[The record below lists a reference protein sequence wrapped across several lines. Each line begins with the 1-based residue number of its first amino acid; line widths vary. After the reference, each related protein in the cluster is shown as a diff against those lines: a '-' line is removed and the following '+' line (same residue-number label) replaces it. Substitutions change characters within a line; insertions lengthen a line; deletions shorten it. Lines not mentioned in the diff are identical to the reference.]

1 MHPASTDRPTR
12 PVQGHRSHGDMFS
25 IVRHLSFLSTR
36 RDPGNVQA
44 ASGAS
49 GNGVVFSR
57 SKKALGGSDV
67 GMVGKIDG
75 EEHLVKTGISRSL
88 LGQAVA
94 LCAKG
99 QVAEANKRLG
109 YIVSAWDRLVEGG
122 TAKGAL
128 ERELTG
134 AFHGFLQSEK
144 GRKLAEKAKVDEL
157 DIDDVSDVHA
167 SLVRADPQLRNPL
180 GIPVIFDVINVA
192 AAQDMV
198 NALQGTYLA
207 RHHIPDS
214 SLLTV
219 ENNALIASRL
229 IPDAT
234 PLDVFLT
241 QPFLP
246 DGVSLAEAKR
256 AASLIKTAA
265 AGNRVKPDELARAQA
280 LVSHI
285 NDPANLS
292 SGQQALSEAL
302 RQKGLD
308 GLFISLLTRL
318 TLGESSDLGPDNML
332 VVPGADGRHQ
342 VVNIDVTG
350 FRYDREEDATASPR
364 DPVRHGWGKVIEN
377 PELALNVLL
386 DRSVLNSRYAKGL
399 DPVHEAVVDCMREAL
414 RPHATP
420 EAATVKRWYAS
431 LDIDGS
437 TASLLSLR
445 QGLGRLSGC
454 SWMPDADLVDRVLV
468 RNASFIDNIVQ
479 KCRM

>member
-1 MHPASTDRPTR
+1 
-12 PVQGHRSHGDMFS
+12 MFL
-25 IVRHLSFLSTR
+25 IIKHLSFLSTHST
-36 RDPGNVQA
+36 PGDVQA
-44 ASGAS
+44 ASGVS

-67 GMVGKIDG
+67 GMIGKIDG

-99 QVAEANKRLG
+99 QIAEANKRLG

-122 TAKGAL
+122 TTKGAL
-128 ERELTG
+128 ERELTD
-134 AFHGFLQSEK
+134 AFHGFLQSGK

-157 DIDDVSDVHA
+157 DINDVSDIHA
-167 SLVRADPQLRNPL
+167 SLVRADPTLRNPL
-180 GIPVIFDVINVA
+180 GIPVIFDTINVA

-207 RHHIPDS
+207 KHHIPDS

-219 ENNALIASRL
+219 ENNVLIASRL
-229 IPDAT
+229 VSDAT

-246 DGVSLAEAKR
+246 DGVSLADAKR
-256 AASLIKTAA
+256 AASLIKAAA
-265 AGNRVKPDELARAQA
+265 AGNRAGPDEVARAQA
-280 LVSHI
+280 LVARI
-285 NDPANLS
+285 NDPANLH
-292 SGQQALSEAL
+292 SGRRALSETL
-302 RQKGLD
+302 QQQGLD
-308 GLFISLLTRL
+308 GLFMSLLTRL

-350 FRYDREEDATASPR
+350 FRYDREKDATSSSQ

-377 PELALNVLL
+377 PGLALNVLL

-399 DPVHEAVVDCMREAL
+399 DPVHEAVVDCLREVL
-414 RPHATP
+414 HQNATP
-420 EAATVKRWYAS
+420 EAAAVKRWYAA
-431 LDIDGS
+431 LDVGRS

-445 QGLGRLSGC
+445 HGLGHLSGC
-454 SWMPDADLVDRVLV
+454 SWMPDADLVDRVLA

-479 KCRM
+479 KSRT